1 MTSNNQYWNYEYRF
15 FFHKIWCVLWFT
27 QNQNQNM
34 YTKTILTIYFHQQNK
49 YTANVYRALWGV
61 CRFSIY
67 IAGKTYRHPVNPCK
81 HLQCSSR
88 VHTWFL
94 INLMFYSISQVIG
107 LALTQSYSCQGS
119 FSIIELCLVQSRI
132 CSNV

>member
-1 MTSNNQYWNYEYRF
+1 MSSLSIYRDLHDLSNNNVREILCMLWGNPVIFTDCGENPMITIFPFEEYR
-15 FFHKIWCVLWFT
+15 VSLWFL
-27 QNQNQNM
+27 QP
-34 YTKTILTIYFHQQNK
+34 
-49 YTANVYRALWGV
+49 
-61 CRFSIY
+61 FSID

-119 FSIIELCLVQSRI
+119 FSIIEQCLVQSRI